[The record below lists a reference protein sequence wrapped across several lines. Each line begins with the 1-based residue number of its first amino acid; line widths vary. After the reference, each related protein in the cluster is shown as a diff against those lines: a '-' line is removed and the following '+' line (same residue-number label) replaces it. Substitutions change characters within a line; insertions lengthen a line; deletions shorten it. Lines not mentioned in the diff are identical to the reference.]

1 MKYYPIIIFCYN
13 RPKHLFRLIESLKKN
28 VNIYKHKFYIFC
40 DGPKNI
46 KDVIDIKKI
55 SKILNNFNCIKK
67 KNIIF
72 RKKNIGL
79 SENIISGVSSILR
92 KNAAAIVLEDDLQLG
107 KSAINFINYHLN
119 KYKDKKEY
127 ASISAYS
134 YIHNLKDNENFYKF
148 SLKRHCSWCW
158 GTWGDRWKQVKWDKN
173 FYLKNLENKSNK
185 IKFNNLGNDMNLML
199 WGFTKNFLNSWSIRF
214 NYHCMLNSLISIQPR
229 YSMVVN
235 NGSGKK
241 GTNQRYSSNDKFD
254 SLDKIKFNNFK
265 KKIYFSTKIDN
276 YIKNKHR
283 PSVRLLFYYFISK
296 IFYFLVLKNK
306 F

>member
-1 MKYYPIIIFCYN
+1 MQ
-13 RPKHLFRLIESLKKN
+13 RH
-28 VNIYKHKFYIFC
+28 H
-40 DGPKNI
+40 
-46 KDVIDIKKI
+46 
-55 SKILNNFNCIKK
+55 
-67 KNIIF
+67 
-72 RKKNIGL
+72 
-79 SENIISGVSSILR
+79 
-92 KNAAAIVLEDDLQLG
+92 
-107 KSAINFINYHLN
+107 
-119 KYKDKKEY
+119 KKEY

-134 YIHNLKDNENFYKF
+134 YIHNLKDNENFCKF

-158 GTWGDRWKQVKWDKN
+158 GTWGNRWKQVKWDKN
-173 FYLKNLENKSNK
+173 FYLKKLENKSNK